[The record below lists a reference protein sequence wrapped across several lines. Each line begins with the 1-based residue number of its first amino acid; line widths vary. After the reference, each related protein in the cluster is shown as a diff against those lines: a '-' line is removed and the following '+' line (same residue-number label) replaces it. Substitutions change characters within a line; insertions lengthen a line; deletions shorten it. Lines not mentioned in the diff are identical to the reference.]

1 MNYDIIIVGGGPAG
15 AACGALL
22 ARAGLPVLICEKA
35 EFPRDKLCGECV
47 NPRSWRYFELL
58 GVAERLR
65 ALNLRSIESFRV
77 TAMDGTFASGT
88 IPTLSGSPF
97 FSLSRSI
104 LDSLLL
110 NNARESGASVLN
122 AAAVINIRRTT
133 DWQVMTV
140 SGEKFTA
147 RFLVGADG
155 RNSLVARRVSNG
167 TERGSRTDNRVGVQW
182 HTVPQPQIGSA
193 VEMLLFDSGY
203 GGVVNVGNNRANIAL
218 VTRPDIAQL
227 ARRNFSLFLDKTL
240 FRNVTARQ
248 RLESPTP
255 AGDIHTASPITPTLH
270 QSIYPTAFL
279 IGDARQTV
287 EPFTGEGIFFA
298 LQDAFL
304 VAEKILTRY
313 GRNHP
318 VRPLR
323 AYRWFANAFVSPSLR
338 NPVIAHQII
347 RIASRAPVTAQA
359 VLQYL
364 FSA

>member
-1 MNYDIIIVGGGPAG
+1 MDCDIIIVGGGPAG
-15 AACGALL
+15 AACGTLL
-22 ARAGLPVLICEKA
+22 ARAGLRVLICEKA
-35 EFPRDKLCGECV
+35 EFPREKICGECV
-47 NPRSWRYFELL
+47 NPRSWRYFEAL

-77 TAMDGTFASGT
+77 TAMDGTSASGT
-88 IPTLSGSPF
+88 IPTLPGSPF
-97 FSLSRSI
+97 FSISRSV

-110 NNARESGASVLN
+110 SNARESGASVLN
-122 AAAVINIRRTT
+122 AAAVVNIRRTP
-133 DWQVMTV
+133 DWQVTTV

-155 RNSLVARRVSNG
+155 RNSLVARIVSNRK
-167 TERGSRTDNRVGVQW
+167 ERTSRTDNRVGVQW
-182 HTVPQPQIGSA
+182 HTALQPRIGSA
-193 VEMLLFDSGY
+193 VEMFLFDSGY
-203 GGVVNVGNNRANIAL
+203 GGVVNIGNSRANIAL

-227 ARRNFSLFLDKTL
+227 AQKNFLLFLDKTL
-240 FRNVTARQ
+240 FRNFTARQ

-255 AGDIHTASPITPTLH
+255 VGDIHTAFPITPTLH
-270 QSIYPTAFL
+270 RSISPTAFL

-304 VAEKILTRY
+304 VAEKILARY
-313 GRNHP
+313 GKSYP
-318 VRPLR
+318 VRPGR
-323 AYRWFANAFVSPSLR
+323 AYRWFANALVSPSLR
-338 NPVIAHQII
+338 NPAIAHRIV